1 MIKMIIKNMKKKKK
15 NQSKVSREVKYNCIN
30 PNKLLK
36 TLFYFATS
44 LTAIVFVL
52 SFYLF
57 AINSISLI
65 KAEIYSSIT
74 FSLLLSSSV
83 FAYLLYKK
91 QNVHLMLLNLGLSKD
106 NISKKIFYYG
116 IVLFFIIFV
125 LEILISLFSY
135 FSGISLP
142 TNVSKVL
149 SGTPLYF
156 LLFSIFI
163 SPLNEEIFFRGFLVP
178 RYGIIFPAL
187 LFALLHAGYGS
198 IVEGI
203 GAFIFGILA
212 GYIFKKTK
220 SLYPSIIAHVLVNSL
235 AISAL
240 LLLIIIK

>member
-1 MIKMIIKNMKKKKK
+1 MVPKNIKRKKK
-15 NQSKVSREVKYNCIN
+15 NRVKTSRGIKRSCMN
-30 PNKLLK
+30 PNKMLK

-44 LTAIVFVL
+44 ITAIVFIL

-57 AINSISLI
+57 AINSISII
-65 KAEIYSSIT
+65 KAEVYSSIT

-91 QNVHLMLLNLGLSKD
+91 QNIHSILLELGLSKD
-106 NISKKIFYYG
+106 NISKKIFSYG
-116 IVLFFIIFV
+116 IILFFIIFA

-135 FSGISLP
+135 ISGIALP
-142 TNVSKVL
+142 TNVSEVL
-149 SGTPLYF
+149 FGTPLYF
-156 LLFSIFI
+156 LLFSILI
-163 SPLNEEIFFRGFLVP
+163 APINEEIFFRGFLVP
-178 RYGIIFPAL
+178 KYGIILPAL

-203 GAFIFGILA
+203 GAFVFGVLA

-220 SLYPSIIAHVLVNSL
+220 SLYPSIIAHVLVNGL
-235 AISAL
+235 AITSL